1 MQPAVFLDRD
11 GVLNEVRA
19 DKDFYYKPEDIVLL
33 PKVIDALHTI
43 KKRGYKIFVITNQPV
58 IARGIARI
66 DEIEKLDYFMNAKL
80 GMLIDQ
86 FYICPHHPEMH
97 PDVPEHAKKYRVP
110 CTCRKPFPGMILEAA
125 KEHSLDLKKS
135 WMIGDM
141 VTDVLTGKAAGCRTI
156 QIHSPHSARI
166 IKTSSS
172 FDKEAKPDF
181 YADSLYD
188 AVPYL

>member
-19 DKDFYYKPEDIVLL
+19 DKDFYYKPEDIALL
-33 PKVIDALHTI
+33 PKVIDAIHMI

-58 IARGIARI
+58 IARGIATI
-66 DEIEKLDYFMNAKL
+66 EEIETLHQSMNTKL

-97 PDVPEHAKKYRVP
+97 PDVPEHARKYRVP
-110 CTCRKPFPGMILEAA
+110 CTCRKPLPGMILEAA

-156 QIHSPHSARI
+156 QIRSPHSSRI

-188 AVPYL
+188 SVAYL